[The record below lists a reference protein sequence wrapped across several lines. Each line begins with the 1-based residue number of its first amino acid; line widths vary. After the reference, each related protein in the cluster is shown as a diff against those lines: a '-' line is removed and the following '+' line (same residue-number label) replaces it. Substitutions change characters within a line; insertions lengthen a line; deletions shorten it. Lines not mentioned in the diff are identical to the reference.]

1 MMFLAQ
7 LQGELRKLFSRPRT
21 YIGYVAFLAM
31 EILILVVYKLDHMQS
46 YTRKQLQNNG
56 LDFDIYYSS
65 LSITFM
71 IMLLSMF
78 VLGSIF
84 FALVAGD
91 IVAKENEDGNLRLIF
106 ARPISRLR
114 LLLVK
119 YTSVCIYTVSFV
131 FFVGIS
137 GYLMAVAAIG
147 WEGGLFVMEPKMK
160 VFAAYSEWSDGAA
173 RLALG
178 ALGIGFSMITIS
190 SIAFMFSC
198 FKMKPAA
205 ATIITLSILFV
216 DMTLQIFPFF
226 KPYEEWFVTWRMSAW
241 VFLMETHLPWAKVLE
256 SFAFLG
262 GLNATVF
269 VLGWLAFQSRDFKT

>member
-1 MMFLAQ
+1 MTFLAQ
-7 LQGELRKLFSRPRT
+7 LNGEMRKLFARPRT
-21 YIGYVAFLAM
+21 YIGYIAFLAM
-31 EILILVVYKLDHMQS
+31 EILILVVYKLDRTQA

-56 LDFDIYYSS
+56 LEFDTYYSS
-65 LSITFM
+65 LSITFT

-78 VLGSIF
+78 VLGSVF

-106 ARPISRLR
+106 ARPITRLR

-119 YTSVCIYTVSFV
+119 YSAVCLYTVSFV

-137 GYLMAVAAIG
+137 GYAMAVAAVG

-160 VFAAYSEWSDGAA
+160 VFAAYPEWSEGAS

-205 ATIITLSILFV
+205 ATIVTLSILFV
-216 DMTLQIFPFF
+216 DMILQNFPFF
-226 KPYEEWFVTWRMSAW
+226 RPYEEWFVTWRMSAW
-241 VFLMETHLPWAKVLE
+241 LFLMENYLPWAKVLE
-256 SFAFLG
+256 SFAFLL

-269 VLGWLAFQSRDFKT
+269 VIGWLSFQSRDFKT

>member
-31 EILILVVYKLDHMQS
+31 EILILVVYKLDRTQA
-46 YTRKQLQNNG
+46 YTRTQLQNNG

-65 LSITFM
+65 LSITFT

-78 VLGSIF
+78 VLGSVF

-114 LLLVK
+114 LLVVK
-119 YTSVCIYTVSFV
+119 YASVCIYTVSFV

-137 GYLMAVAAIG
+137 GYLMAVAAVG

-160 VFAAYSEWSDGAA
+160 VFAAYSEWSDGAG
-173 RLALG
+173 RLALS

-216 DMTLQIFPFF
+216 DMIVQNFPFF

-241 VFLMETHLPWAKVLE
+241 VFLMEPHLPWAKVLE

>member
-1 MMFLAQ
+1 MSFLAQ
-7 LQGELRKLFSRPRT
+7 LNGEMRKLFARPRT
-21 YIGYVAFLAM
+21 YIGYIAFLAM
-31 EILILVVYKLDHMQS
+31 EILILVVYKLDRTQA

-56 LDFDIYYSS
+56 LEFDTYYSS
-65 LSITFM
+65 LSITFT

-78 VLGSIF
+78 VLGSVF

-106 ARPISRLR
+106 ARPITRLR

-119 YTSVCIYTVSFV
+119 YAAVCLYTVSFV

-137 GYLMAVAAIG
+137 GYAMAVAAVG

-160 VFAAYSEWSDGAA
+160 VFAAYPEWSEGAP

-205 ATIITLSILFV
+205 ATIVTLSILFV
-216 DMTLQIFPFF
+216 DMILQNFPFF
-226 KPYEEWFVTWRMSAW
+226 RPYEEWFVTWRMSAW
-241 VFLMETHLPWAKVLE
+241 LFMMENYLPWAKVLE
-256 SFAFLG
+256 SFAFLF

-269 VLGWLAFQSRDFKT
+269 VIGWLSFQSRDFKT

>member
-1 MMFLAQ
+1 MSFLAQ
-7 LQGELRKLFSRPRT
+7 LNGEMRKLFARPRT
-21 YIGYVAFLAM
+21 YIGYIAFLAM
-31 EILILVVYKLDHMQS
+31 EILILVVYKLDRTQA

-56 LDFDIYYSS
+56 LEFDTYYSS
-65 LSITFM
+65 LSITFT

-78 VLGSIF
+78 VLGSVF

-106 ARPISRLR
+106 ARPITRLR

-119 YTSVCIYTVSFV
+119 YAAVCLYTVSFV

-137 GYLMAVAAIG
+137 GYVMAVLAVG

-160 VFAAYSEWSDGAA
+160 VFAAYPEWSEGAS

-205 ATIITLSILFV
+205 ATIVTLSILFV
-216 DMTLQIFPFF
+216 DMILQNFPFF
-226 KPYEEWFVTWRMSAW
+226 RPYEEWFVTWRMSAW
-241 VFLMETHLPWAKVLE
+241 LFLMENYLPWAKVLE
-256 SFAFLG
+256 SFAFLL

-269 VLGWLAFQSRDFKT
+269 VIGWLSFQSRDFKT